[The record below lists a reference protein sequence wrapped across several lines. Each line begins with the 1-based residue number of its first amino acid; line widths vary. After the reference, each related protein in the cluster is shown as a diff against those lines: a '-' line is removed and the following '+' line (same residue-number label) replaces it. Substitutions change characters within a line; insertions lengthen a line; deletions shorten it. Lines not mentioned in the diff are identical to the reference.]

1 MTTHDE
7 SHIIR
12 TSPKRMAQ
20 GIAIVVG
27 VVVFG
32 AIILVLNWNDMVKVP
47 PPVSSIALQP
57 PGAGTTSET
66 QGTTTTTETPTTETT
81 TSEGGGGGGANAPV
95 AGVTINIAMG
105 ASVQGSPDYNPD
117 TAEVPMNEKV
127 VWVNGDTSPHTATSG
142 TGAEDPNSGQVFDTS
157 IINGGESSA
166 PQELKGVKEGDE
178 VPYYCAVHPYMTSKL
193 TVTAASAGSGATATE
208 GNASNTETSPA
219 TTNATTTTAGT
230 GGAATPPSTPAA
242 TTTAAAAATLT
253 IPMGAST
260 PGNPAYEPASL
271 TVKKGDAIDVVNKD
285 SSPHTVTSG
294 TGLEDPNAGKMFD
307 TSIINAAASA
317 QLATADLEAGE
328 YDYHCA
334 VHPFMTGT
342 LKVE

>member
-1 MTTHDE
+1 MTTPDE

-27 VVVFG
+27 VLVFCTV
-32 AIILVLNWNDMVKVP
+32 ILVIYWNEMVAVP
-47 PPVSSIALQP
+47 PPVSSIAVQS

-66 QGTTTTTETPTTETT
+66 QGTTTTETT
-81 TSEGGGGGGANAPV
+81 TPATEGGAAGGGGANATV
-95 AGVTINIAMG
+95 AGVTINIPMG

-117 TAEVPMNEKV
+117 TAEVPVNDKI
-127 VWVNGDTSPHTATSG
+127 VWVNEDTVPHTATSG
-142 TGAEDPNSGQVFDTS
+142 TGLEDPDSGTVFDTS

-166 PQELKGVKEGDE
+166 PQDLKGVKEGDE

-193 TVTAASAGSGATATE
+193 TVTAASAGGGSAATA
-208 GNASNTETSPA
+208 
-219 TTNATTTTAGT
+219 TNATTTGATT
-230 GGAATPPSTPAA
+230 GGAATTTPPAA
-242 TTTAAAAATLT
+242 TTTTTTAAAATLT
-253 IPMGAST
+253 IPMGAAT

-328 YDYHCA
+328 YDYHCT
-334 VHPFMTGT
+334 VHPFMTG
-342 LKVE
+342 KIIVQ

>member
-1 MTTHDE
+1 MTTPDE

-12 TSPKRMAQ
+12 TSPKRIAQ
-20 GIAIVVG
+20 GIAIVAG
-27 VVVFG
+27 VLVFC
-32 AIILVLNWNDMVKVP
+32 AIILVTYWNDMVANP
-47 PPVSSIALQP
+47 PPVSSIAVQP

-66 QGTTTTTETPTTETT
+66 QGTTTTETTPTTTT
-81 TSEGGGGGGANAPV
+81 EGGGGGANAPE

-117 TAEVPMNEKV
+117 TAEVPVNEKV
-127 VWVNGDTSPHTATSG
+127 VWVNQDTSPHTATSG
-142 TGAEDPNSGQVFDTS
+142 TGAEDPDSGTVFDTS

-193 TVTAASAGSGATATE
+193 TVTAASAGGSAATA
-208 GNASNTETSPA
+208 
-219 TTNATTTTAGT
+219 TNATTTTGAAT
-230 GGAATPPSTPAA
+230 GGANATAGTPAA
-242 TTTAAAAATLT
+242 TTTTAAATLT

-317 QLATADLEAGE
+317 QIATADLEAGE
-328 YDYHCA
+328 YDYHCS
-334 VHPFMTGT
+334 VHPFMTGKIT
-342 LKVE
+342 VQ

>member
-1 MTTHDE
+1 MTTPDE

-12 TSPKRMAQ
+12 TSPKRIAQ
-20 GIAIVVG
+20 GIAIVAG
-27 VVVFG
+27 VLVFC
-32 AIILVLNWNDMVKVP
+32 AIILVTYWNDMVANP
-47 PPVSSIALQP
+47 PPVSSIAVQP

-66 QGTTTTTETPTTETT
+66 QGTTTTETTPTTTT
-81 TSEGGGGGGANAPV
+81 EGGGGGANAPE

-117 TAEVPMNEKV
+117 TAEVPVNEKV
-127 VWVNGDTSPHTATSG
+127 VWVNQDTSPHTATSG
-142 TGAEDPNSGQVFDTS
+142 TGAEDPDSGTVFDTS

-193 TVTAASAGSGATATE
+193 TVTAASAGGSAA
-208 GNASNTETSPA
+208 
-219 TTNATTTTAGT
+219 TNATTTTGAAT
-230 GGAATPPSTPAA
+230 GGANATAGTPAA
-242 TTTAAAAATLT
+242 TTTTAAATLT

-317 QLATADLEAGE
+317 QIATADLEAGE
-328 YDYHCA
+328 YDYHCS
-334 VHPFMTGT
+334 VHPFMTG
-342 LKVE
+342 KIIVQ

>member
-1 MTTHDE
+1 
-7 SHIIR
+7 
-12 TSPKRMAQ
+12 
-20 GIAIVVG
+20 
-27 VVVFG
+27 
-32 AIILVLNWNDMVKVP
+32 MVANP
-47 PPVSSIALQP
+47 PPVSSIAVQP

-66 QGTTTTTETPTTETT
+66 QGTTTTETTPTTTT
-81 TSEGGGGGGANAPV
+81 EGGGGGANAPE

-117 TAEVPMNEKV
+117 TAEVPVNEKV
-127 VWVNGDTSPHTATSG
+127 VWVNQDTSPHTATSG
-142 TGAEDPNSGQVFDTS
+142 TGAEDPDSGTVFDTS

-193 TVTAASAGSGATATE
+193 TVTAASAGGSAATA
-208 GNASNTETSPA
+208 
-219 TTNATTTTAGT
+219 TNATTTTGAAT
-230 GGAATPPSTPAA
+230 GGANATAGTPAA
-242 TTTAAAAATLT
+242 TTTAAAATLT

-317 QLATADLEAGE
+317 QIATADLEAGE
-328 YDYHCA
+328 YDYHCS
-334 VHPFMTGT
+334 VHPFMTGKIT
-342 LKVE
+342 VQ

>member
-1 MTTHDE
+1 MTTPDE

-12 TSPKRMAQ
+12 TSPKRIAQ
-20 GIAIVVG
+20 GIAIVAG
-27 VVVFG
+27 VLVFC
-32 AIILVLNWNDMVKVP
+32 AIILVTYWNDMVANP
-47 PPVSSIALQP
+47 PPVSSIAVQP

-66 QGTTTTTETPTTETT
+66 QGTTTTETTPTTTT
-81 TSEGGGGGGANAPV
+81 EGGGGGANAPE

-117 TAEVPMNEKV
+117 TAEVPVNEKV
-127 VWVNGDTSPHTATSG
+127 VWVNQDTSPHTATSG
-142 TGAEDPNSGQVFDTS
+142 TGAEDPDSGTVFDTS

-193 TVTAASAGSGATATE
+193 TVTAASAGGSAATA
-208 GNASNTETSPA
+208 
-219 TTNATTTTAGT
+219 TNATTTTGAAT
-230 GGAATPPSTPAA
+230 GGANATAGTPAA
-242 TTTAAAAATLT
+242 TSSAAAAATLT

-317 QLATADLEAGE
+317 QIATADLEAGE
-328 YDYHCA
+328 YDYHCS
-334 VHPFMTGT
+334 VHPFMTG
-342 LKVE
+342 KIIVQ

>member
-1 MTTHDE
+1 MTTPDE

-12 TSPKRMAQ
+12 TSPKRIAQ
-20 GIAIVVG
+20 GIAIVAG
-27 VVVFG
+27 VLVFC
-32 AIILVLNWNDMVKVP
+32 AIILVTYWNDMVANP
-47 PPVSSIALQP
+47 PPVSSIAVQP

-66 QGTTTTTETPTTETT
+66 QGTTTTETTPTTTT
-81 TSEGGGGGGANAPV
+81 EGGGGGANAPE

-117 TAEVPMNEKV
+117 TAEVPVNEKV
-127 VWVNGDTSPHTATSG
+127 VWVNQDTSPHTATSG
-142 TGAEDPNSGQVFDTS
+142 TGAEDPDSGTVFDTS

-193 TVTAASAGSGATATE
+193 TVTAASAGGSAA
-208 GNASNTETSPA
+208 
-219 TTNATTTTAGT
+219 TNATTTTGAAT
-230 GGAATPPSTPAA
+230 GGANATAGTPAA
-242 TTTAAAAATLT
+242 TTTAAAATLT

-317 QLATADLEAGE
+317 QIATADLEAGE
-328 YDYHCA
+328 YDYHCS
-334 VHPFMTGT
+334 VHPFMTGKIT
-342 LKVE
+342 VQ

>member
-1 MTTHDE
+1 
-7 SHIIR
+7 
-12 TSPKRMAQ
+12 
-20 GIAIVVG
+20 V
-27 VVVFG
+27 
-32 AIILVLNWNDMVKVP
+32 
-47 PPVSSIALQP
+47 QP

-66 QGTTTTTETPTTETT
+66 QGTTTTETTPTTTT
-81 TSEGGGGGGANAPV
+81 EGGGGGANAPE

-117 TAEVPMNEKV
+117 TAEVPVNEKV
-127 VWVNGDTSPHTATSG
+127 VWVNQDTSPHTATSG
-142 TGAEDPNSGQVFDTS
+142 TGAEDPDSGTVFDTS

-193 TVTAASAGSGATATE
+193 TVTAASAGGSAATA
-208 GNASNTETSPA
+208 
-219 TTNATTTTAGT
+219 TNATTTTGAAT
-230 GGAATPPSTPAA
+230 GGANATAGTPAA
-242 TTTAAAAATLT
+242 TTTAAAATLT

-294 TGLEDPNAGKMFD
+294 TGVEDPNAGKMFD

-317 QLATADLEAGE
+317 QIATADLEAGE
-328 YDYHCA
+328 YDYHCS
-334 VHPFMTGT
+334 VHPFMTGKIT
-342 LKVE
+342 VQ

>member
-20 GIAIVVG
+20 GLAIVVG

-32 AIILVLNWNDMVKVP
+32 AIILVTFWNDMVKVP

-57 PGAGTTSET
+57 PDAGTTSET
-66 QGTTTTTETPTTETT
+66 QGTTTTTGT
-81 TSEGGGGGGANAPV
+81 EGGGAAGGGANVPV
-95 AGVTINIAMG
+95 AGVTINIPTG
-105 ASVQGSPDYNPD
+105 ASVQGSPDYDPD

-127 VWVNGDTSPHTATSG
+127 VWVNEDTVPHTATSG
-142 TGAEDPNSGQVFDTS
+142 TGAEDPDSGTVFDTS

-178 VPYYCAVHPYMTSKL
+178 IPYYCSVHPYMTSKL
-193 TVTAASAGSGATATE
+193 TVTAASAGGGGGGSA
-208 GNASNTETSPA
+208 A
-219 TTNATTTTAGT
+219 TTNATTTTT
-230 GGAATPPSTPAA
+230 GGATEGGGTATPAG
-242 TTTAAAAATLT
+242 TTTGAAAAATLT
-253 IPMGAST
+253 IPTGAAT

-294 TGLEDPNAGKMFD
+294 TGLEDPNAGQMFD

-328 YDYHCA
+328 YDFHCA

>member
-1 MTTHDE
+1 V
-7 SHIIR
+7 
-12 TSPKRMAQ
+12 A
-20 GIAIVVG
+20 G
-27 VVVFG
+27 VLVFC
-32 AIILVLNWNDMVKVP
+32 AIILVTYWNDMVANP
-47 PPVSSIALQP
+47 PPVSSIAVQP

-66 QGTTTTTETPTTETT
+66 QGTTTTETTPTTTT
-81 TSEGGGGGGANAPV
+81 EGGGGGGANAPE

-117 TAEVPMNEKV
+117 TAEVPVNEKV
-127 VWVNGDTSPHTATSG
+127 VWVNQDTSPHTATSG
-142 TGAEDPNSGQVFDTS
+142 TGAEDPDSGTVFDTS

-193 TVTAASAGSGATATE
+193 TVTAASAGGSAATA
-208 GNASNTETSPA
+208 
-219 TTNATTTTAGT
+219 TNATTTTGAAT
-230 GGAATPPSTPAA
+230 GGANATAGTPAA
-242 TTTAAAAATLT
+242 TTTTAAATLT

-294 TGLEDPNAGKMFD
+294 TGVEDPNAGKMFD

-317 QLATADLEAGE
+317 QIATADLEAGE
-328 YDYHCA
+328 YDYHCS
-334 VHPFMTGT
+334 VHPFMTG
-342 LKVE
+342 KIIVQ

>member
-1 MTTHDE
+1 MTTPDE

-12 TSPKRMAQ
+12 TSPKRIAQ
-20 GIAIVVG
+20 GIAIVAG
-27 VVVFG
+27 VLVFC
-32 AIILVLNWNDMVKVP
+32 AIILVTYWNDMVANP
-47 PPVSSIALQP
+47 PPVSSIAVQP

-66 QGTTTTTETPTTETT
+66 QGTTTTETTPTTTT
-81 TSEGGGGGGANAPV
+81 EGGGGGANAPE

-117 TAEVPMNEKV
+117 TAEVPVNEKV
-127 VWVNGDTSPHTATSG
+127 VWVNQDTSPHTATSG
-142 TGAEDPNSGQVFDTS
+142 TGAEDPDSGTVFDTS
-157 IINGGESSA
+157 IINGGENSA

-193 TVTAASAGSGATATE
+193 TVTAASAGGSAATA
-208 GNASNTETSPA
+208 
-219 TTNATTTTAGT
+219 TNATTTTGAAT
-230 GGAATPPSTPAA
+230 GGANATAGTPAA
-242 TTTAAAAATLT
+242 TTTSSAAAAATLT

-317 QLATADLEAGE
+317 QIATADLEAGE
-328 YDYHCA
+328 YDYHCS
-334 VHPFMTGT
+334 VHPFMTGKIT
-342 LKVE
+342 VQ

>member
-1 MTTHDE
+1 MTTPDE

-12 TSPKRMAQ
+12 TSPKRIAQ
-20 GIAIVVG
+20 GIAIVAG
-27 VVVFG
+27 VLVFC
-32 AIILVLNWNDMVKVP
+32 AIILVTYWNDMVANP
-47 PPVSSIALQP
+47 PPVSSIAVQP

-66 QGTTTTTETPTTETT
+66 QGTTTTETTPTTTT
-81 TSEGGGGGGANAPV
+81 EGGGGGANAPE

-117 TAEVPMNEKV
+117 TAEVPVNEKV
-127 VWVNGDTSPHTATSG
+127 VWVNQDTSPHTATSG
-142 TGAEDPNSGQVFDTS
+142 TGAEDPDSGTVFDTS

-193 TVTAASAGSGATATE
+193 TVTAASAGGSAA
-208 GNASNTETSPA
+208 
-219 TTNATTTTAGT
+219 TNATTTTGAAT
-230 GGAATPPSTPAA
+230 GGANATAGTPAA
-242 TTTAAAAATLT
+242 TTTAAAATLT

-317 QLATADLEAGE
+317 QIATADLEAGE
-328 YDYHCA
+328 YDYHCS
-334 VHPFMTGT
+334 VHPFMTG
-342 LKVE
+342 KIIVQ

>member
-1 MTTHDE
+1 MTTPDE

-12 TSPKRMAQ
+12 TSPKRIAQ
-20 GIAIVVG
+20 GIAIVAG
-27 VVVFG
+27 VLVFC
-32 AIILVLNWNDMVKVP
+32 AIILVTYWNDMVANP
-47 PPVSSIALQP
+47 PPVSSIAVQP

-66 QGTTTTTETPTTETT
+66 QGTTTTETTPTTTT
-81 TSEGGGGGGANAPV
+81 TEGGGGGANAPE
-95 AGVTINIAMG
+95 AGVTINIATG

-127 VWVNGDTSPHTATSG
+127 VWVNQDTSPHTATSG
-142 TGAEDPNSGQVFDTS
+142 TGAEDPDSGTVFDTS

-193 TVTAASAGSGATATE
+193 TVTAASAGGSAATA
-208 GNASNTETSPA
+208 
-219 TTNATTTTAGT
+219 TNATTTTGAAT
-230 GGAATPPSTPAA
+230 GGANATAGTPAA
-242 TTTAAAAATLT
+242 TTTAAAATLT

-317 QLATADLEAGE
+317 QIATADLEAGE
-328 YDYHCA
+328 YDYHCS
-334 VHPFMTGT
+334 VHPFMTGKIT
-342 LKVE
+342 VQ

>member
-1 MTTHDE
+1 MTTPDE

-12 TSPKRMAQ
+12 TSPKRIAQ
-20 GIAIVVG
+20 GIAIVAG
-27 VVVFG
+27 VLVFCT
-32 AIILVLNWNDMVKVP
+32 IILVTYWNDMVANP
-47 PPVSSIALQP
+47 PPVSSIAVQP

-66 QGTTTTTETPTTETT
+66 QGTTTTETTPTTTT
-81 TSEGGGGGGANAPV
+81 EGGGGGANAPE

-117 TAEVPMNEKV
+117 TAEVPVNEKV
-127 VWVNGDTSPHTATSG
+127 VWVNQDTSPHTATSG
-142 TGAEDPNSGQVFDTS
+142 TGAEDPDSGTVFDTS

-193 TVTAASAGSGATATE
+193 TVTAASAGGSAA
-208 GNASNTETSPA
+208 
-219 TTNATTTTAGT
+219 TNATTTTGAAT
-230 GGAATPPSTPAA
+230 GGANATAGTPAA
-242 TTTAAAAATLT
+242 TTTTAAATLT

-317 QLATADLEAGE
+317 QIATADLEAGE
-328 YDYHCA
+328 YDYHCS
-334 VHPFMTGT
+334 VHPFMTG
-342 LKVE
+342 KIIVQ

>member
-20 GIAIVVG
+20 GLAIVIG

-32 AIILVLNWNDMVKVP
+32 AIILVVYWNEMVEVP
-47 PPVSSIALQP
+47 PPVASIALQP
-57 PGAGTTSET
+57 PDAGTTTQT
-66 QGTTTTTETPTTETT
+66 QGTPTTETT
-81 TSEGGGGGGANAPV
+81 TTATEDAGSGGGNATV
-95 AGVTINIAMG
+95 AGVTINIPMG

-117 TAEVPMNEKV
+117 TAEVPMNEKI
-127 VWVNGDTSPHTATSG
+127 VWVNEDTVPHTSTSG
-142 TGAEDPNSGQVFDTS
+142 TGLEDPNSGTVFDTS

-193 TVTAASAGSGATATE
+193 TVTAASAGGSAATTTE
-208 GNASNTETSPA
+208 GNASNTGTSAA
-219 TTNATTTTAGT
+219 TTNTTTTTAADT
-230 GGAATPPSTPAA
+230 GGAATTTPPTTPAA
-242 TTTAAAAATLT
+242 TTTTAAATLT
-253 IPMGAST
+253 IPMGAVT

-271 TVKKGDAIDVVNKD
+271 TVKKGDTIDVVNKD

-307 TSIINAAASA
+307 TSIINAAGSA

-328 YDYHCA
+328 YDYHCT
-334 VHPFMTGT
+334 VHPFMTGK
-342 LKVE
+342 LIVQ

>member
-1 MTTHDE
+1 
-7 SHIIR
+7 
-12 TSPKRMAQ
+12 
-20 GIAIVVG
+20 V
-27 VVVFG
+27 
-32 AIILVLNWNDMVKVP
+32 
-47 PPVSSIALQP
+47 QP

-66 QGTTTTTETPTTETT
+66 QGTTTTETTPTTTT
-81 TSEGGGGGGANAPV
+81 EGGGGGANAPE

-117 TAEVPMNEKV
+117 TAEVPVNEKV
-127 VWVNGDTSPHTATSG
+127 VWVNQDTSPHTATSG
-142 TGAEDPNSGQVFDTS
+142 TGAEDPDSGTVFDTS

-193 TVTAASAGSGATATE
+193 TVTAASAGGSAATA
-208 GNASNTETSPA
+208 
-219 TTNATTTTAGT
+219 TNATTATGAAT
-230 GGAATPPSTPAA
+230 GGANATVGTPAA
-242 TTTAAAAATLT
+242 TTSSSTAAATLT
-253 IPMGAST
+253 IPTGAAT

-294 TGLEDPNAGKMFD
+294 TGVEDPNAGKMFD

-317 QLATADLEAGE
+317 QIATADLEAGE
-328 YDYHCA
+328 YDYHCS
-334 VHPFMTGT
+334 VHPFMTGKIT
-342 LKVE
+342 VQ

>member
-20 GIAIVVG
+20 GLAIVVG
-27 VVVFG
+27 VLVFG
-32 AIILVLNWNDMVKVP
+32 AIILVTNWNNMVKVP

-66 QGTTTTTETPTTETT
+66 QGTPTTETPTTETT

-117 TAEVPMNEKV
+117 TAEVPVNEKV
-127 VWVNGDTSPHTATSG
+127 VWVNQDTSPHTATSG
-142 TGAEDPNSGQVFDTS
+142 TGAEDPDSGTVFDTS

-193 TVTAASAGSGATATE
+193 TVTAASAGGSAA
-208 GNASNTETSPA
+208 
-219 TTNATTTTAGT
+219 TNATTTTGAAT
-230 GGAATPPSTPAA
+230 GGANATAGTPAA
-242 TTTAAAAATLT
+242 TTTAAAATLT

-317 QLATADLEAGE
+317 QIATADLEAGE
-328 YDYHCA
+328 YDYHCS
-334 VHPFMTGT
+334 VHPFMTG
-342 LKVE
+342 KIIVQ